1 MKRIGE
7 KLKSQRGASILLA
20 LLFFLLCAM
29 VGASVLMAAAS
40 NAGRSRSSR
49 EEQQKY
55 LTLSSALQLVCDE
68 LTAAEYTAK
77 YTYKRETINVP
88 ETTDEA
94 GNKKAG
100 YSYTK
105 HTYEQYVGEYTGKLS
120 QGGNCALPLLK
131 ELDWLFAKDFTG
143 PTVSEPDQLILTPLS
158 DTAITEPGTEHK
170 LTLTVQEQ
178 TDKPGLAT
186 PVTVTVTLGKGST
199 EKYRLSLKATLGS
212 EADSVY
218 TMYAQLDIK
227 GGASAAPKITEGQ
240 SGCGTAIT
248 WELKQITREEAK

>member
-1 MKRIGE
+1 MKGIGE

-77 YTYKRETINVP
+77 YEFESIVHTKK
-88 ETTDEA
+88 DKDKD
-94 GNKKAG
+94 GN
-100 YSYTK
+100 
-105 HTYEQYVGEYTGKLS
+105 EIE
-120 QGGNCALPLLK
+120 K
-131 ELDWLFAKDFTG
+131 EVYDY
-143 PTVSEPDQLILTPLS
+143 
-158 DTAITEPGTEHK
+158 TEHK
-170 LTLTVQEQ
+170 YTMLPGNFQCGLSDIVLPLFKELEWIFEKNFNGPNEESGDPRKSFAVDANVNVTEPVEHTLTLTVNQD
-178 TDKPGLAT
+178 DKPGLNE
-186 PVTVTVTLGKGST
+186 PVTVTVTLGKEST

-227 GGASAAPKITEGQ
+227 GGASAAPKITEDQ